1 MSKSPFLT
9 ALFSLRLLVK
19 TVLLLL
25 DWTTAMTFCWSDTTK
40 CRNGNFLFTNE
51 RKGKEKKRPRV
62 SLESLRQSQNYDN
75 AYDKIQQIEI
85 I

>member
-25 DWTTAMTFCWSDTTK
+25 DWTTAMTFVGRILPSVVTVIS
-40 CRNGNFLFTNE
+40 FLPMRE
-51 RKGKEKKRPRV
+51 KARRKKDQECHW
-62 SLESLRQSQNYDN
+62 NH
-75 AYDKIQQIEI
+75 
-85 I
+85 